1 MIGEQRPFISCV
13 VTLRSQEWRQLA
25 AELGLPAD
33 DPASLQDFAAQRR
46 VLEHIERR
54 CAHFPRYAVPR
65 AVHLVRDAWTIDNG
79 FMTPTLKLKRKPLM
93 AHYSAAIEALYQKR

>member
-1 MIGEQRPFISCV
+1 MERHA
-13 VTLRSQEWRQLA
+13 LRWRFGPKIRGFFSVA
-25 AELGLPAD
+25 
-33 DPASLQDFAAQRR
+33 
-46 VLEHIERR
+46 LEHIERR